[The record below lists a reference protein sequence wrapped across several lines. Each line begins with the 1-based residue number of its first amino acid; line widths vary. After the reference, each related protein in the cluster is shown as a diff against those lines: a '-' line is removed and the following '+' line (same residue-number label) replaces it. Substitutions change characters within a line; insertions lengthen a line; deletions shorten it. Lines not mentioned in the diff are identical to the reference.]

1 MWYWLGSQTERIKTQ
16 QARMLVI
23 FIIYIKTFGKIVACE
38 ADHRP
43 SEYITIGEKADK
55 IHNVLAVS
63 SHIQQSPKTR
73 GRKCASRHGRE
84 YFSACG

>member
-1 MWYWLGSQTERIKTQ
+1 
-16 QARMLVI
+16 MLVI

-55 IHNVLAVS
+55 FTMCWLFLH
-63 SHIQQSPKTR
+63 T
-73 GRKCASRHGRE
+73 
-84 YFSACG
+84 FSKALKQEVGSVQVEMEGNISLLVVDKQLTKVQ